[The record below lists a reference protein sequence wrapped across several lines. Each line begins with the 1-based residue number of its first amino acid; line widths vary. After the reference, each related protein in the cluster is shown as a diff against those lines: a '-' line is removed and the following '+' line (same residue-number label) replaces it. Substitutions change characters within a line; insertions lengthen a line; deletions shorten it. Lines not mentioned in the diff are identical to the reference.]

1 MKMLHQSA
9 NGETTVL
16 GGVAPQEGVD
26 DRLVNNGENGASTRW
41 LNGSPSEGASS

>member
-16 GGVAPQEGVD
+16 GGMAPQEGVD
-26 DRLVNNGENGASTRW
+26 NGENGASTRW

>member
-16 GGVAPQEGVD
+16 GGVAQEGVD